1 MSLFFS
7 LNRANVRHSSLSLA
21 LKNILPGNWIQ
32 TRFLT
37 QVYYELFQALAIR
50 SEYRMKIIMVID
62 GWTKN
67 KTTKNIIFWLDCW
80 FLSFDLFSYLC
91 MHDNPVRPTG
101 NEDALFAV
109 FQFFP
114 YLRSIIISFLFFSTQ
129 FPRSGSPNPRIW
141 RPSKEKTCSSL
152 VVCPECPSLWSHGG
166 NWLVSN

>member
-80 FLSFDLFSYLC
+80 FLSFDLFFLLVHAWQSGPANWKRRC
-91 MHDNPVRPTG
+91 
-101 NEDALFAV
+101 ALSVSIFSLPAIHNYQ
-109 FQFFP
+109 FSFFFFP
-114 YLRSIIISFLFFSTQ
+114 PVPPEWISKPKNLEAIEGEDVFF
-129 FPRSGSPNPRIW
+129 PCRVSGVPEPMITW
-141 RPSKEKTCSSL
+141 RKLAGE
-152 VVCPECPSLWSHGG
+152 
-166 NWLVSN
+166 